1 MITIYFSCEGCGLV
15 KQPLQVPARE
25 DPETEAVIPWMNQT
39 TAIISEEHR
48 RLSPNCTA
56 KELKNIMIPLE
67 GAEFVGQQVE

>member
-15 KQPLQVPARE
+15 KHPLQVPARE

-39 TAIISEEHR
+39 AHCISDEHR
-48 RLSPNCTA
+48 RISPNCKA
-56 KELKNIMIPLE
+56 LEMKNIMIPLE